1 MLRNRKAI
9 LALSLVAVVAILIA
23 AWPRLTPKE
32 PYETEREA
40 AVAGAQQW
48 LHTEQLDDGSFST
61 DFGHPAGVTCDVML
75 AIVASGDD
83 PGTWSTAQYNPTAIQ
98 YLAKVGDEYASDAA
112 STAKLVVTLIAA
124 GQNPSSFG
132 GQDYLAR
139 LRSLSDGAGTYAP
152 GTVGQAWAVLA
163 LAAAGETVPL
173 AAVATLKSHQ
183 LESGAWTAGCG
194 PENDTTCL
202 AIQALISAGEPADSS
217 SIRDALAFLEEQQ
230 NDGGGFPTI
239 KPSDWGTDTNA
250 NSTASV
256 IMALTAAG
264 EDPLSARWAVGEA
277 SPIAALLALQTEGGK
292 IEFQPGVGSPLMA
305 TAQAVLALSGKALPL
320 EMRE

>member
-83 PGTWSTAQYNPTAIQ
+83 PGTWSTAQDNPTAIQ
-98 YLAKVGDEYASDAA
+98 YLAKVGDEYAADAA

-183 LESGAWTAGCG
+183 LESGAWTAGWG

-217 SIRDALAFLEEQQ
+217 SVRDALAFLEEQQ

-239 KPSDWGTDTNA
+239 KPSDWGTDSQRHHGSDCCRRGSA
-250 NSTASV
+250 EREVGCWRSQPDSSTAGPADRGWQDR
-256 IMALTAAG
+256 I
-264 EDPLSARWAVGEA
+264 PARRG
-277 SPIAALLALQTEGGK
+277 
-292 IEFQPGVGSPLMA
+292 QPSHGHGSGSPRIVRQG
-305 TAQAVLALSGKALPL
+305 TAPRNEGIAH
-320 EMRE
+320 